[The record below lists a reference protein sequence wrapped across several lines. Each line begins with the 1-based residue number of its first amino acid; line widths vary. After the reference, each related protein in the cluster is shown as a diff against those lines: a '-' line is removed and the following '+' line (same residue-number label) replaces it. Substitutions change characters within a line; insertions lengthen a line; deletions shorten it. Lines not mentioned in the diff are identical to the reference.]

1 MKYFFIFIG
10 ILFSTGAFAQSNA
23 ELYNRAS
30 ILFDKGDYKSAIV
43 HIDKALRKDS
53 TELNYLLLK
62 ANSLFLLKD
71 YQRSFNLFSDIIEM
85 YPSNTVPLNQRG
97 LLLRT
102 IQKFDESIEDFT
114 DALKLTKN
122 DSIRNSLYINRGA
135 SKIGIRDY
143 DGAYKD
149 FMKAY
154 KIDSLNIGTLNNIAT
169 VCDEVGKGDETL
181 SYLFKIIKINP
192 KFSGAYVN
200 IGFKYQ
206 QDSDYV
212 KAIEYFTKAIK
223 LSPKEPLAYSN
234 RSFNYLKVGNLKA
247 ALADV
252 NKSIELYPENSF
264 AFKNRALIYLALR
277 KTNNACSD
285 LDKAI
290 DLGFNISYGAEATDL
305 LAKYCVKKPE

>member
-1 MKYFFIFIG
+1 MKKIFFFVGVIYCS
-10 ILFSTGAFAQSNA
+10 LSFAQNNK
-23 ELYNRAS
+23 ELYKKAS
-30 ILFDKGDYKSAIV
+30 TLFDKGDYKSAIA
-43 HIDKALRKDS
+43 HIDKALRTDS
-53 TELNYLLLK
+53 SELNYLLLK

-71 YQRSFNLFSDIIEM
+71 YQRSFNLFSDIIDM
-85 YPSNTVPLNQRG
+85 YPDNTVPLNQRG

-102 IQKFDESIEDFT
+102 IQKFDESIDDFT
-114 DALKLTKN
+114 QALKLTKN
-122 DSIRNSLYINRGA
+122 DSIKNSLYINRGA
-135 SKIGIRDY
+135 AKIGIRDF

-169 VCDEVGKGDETL
+169 VCDEVGRGDETL
-181 SYLFKIIKINP
+181 NYLFKIIAIDP

-206 QDSDYV
+206 EDSDYV
-212 KAIEYFTKAIK
+212 KAIEYFTQAIK
-223 LSPKEPLAYSN
+223 LNPKEPLAYSN
-234 RSFNYLKVGNLKA
+234 RSFNYLKIGNLKA

-252 NKSIELYPENSF
+252 NKSIELFPENSF

-277 KTNNACSD
+277 KTNNACAD

-290 DLGFNISYGAEATDL
+290 DLGFNITYGAEATDL